1 MQHVSIVPTDF
12 FFLSAR
18 RDSSTLRD
26 ILLRGPRFLC
36 RLTFE
41 STWKSNAN
49 QHQCHLEVH
58 SLLESDVQSC
68 TAFHHSIPSIT
79 LSHGVPMCVRVTL
92 YIVEYETAWQQKTN
106 KYKSSCQ
113 LLDSGQHISPL
124 STHSTSLAHFILLY
138 YIPPPSRSPSASI
151 SFFVTTHPPIE
162 PSPSAI
168 LNNRRE
174 KHQDG

>member
-1 MQHVSIVPTDF
+1 MQHVSIVSTDF
-12 FFLSAR
+12 FLSTR

-138 YIPPPSRSPSASI
+138 YTPPPPLHVLPPPAFLFLSPHIPPLSP
-151 SFFVTTHPPIE
+151 P
-162 PSPSAI
+162 
-168 LNNRRE
+168 RRRF
-174 KHQDG
+174 